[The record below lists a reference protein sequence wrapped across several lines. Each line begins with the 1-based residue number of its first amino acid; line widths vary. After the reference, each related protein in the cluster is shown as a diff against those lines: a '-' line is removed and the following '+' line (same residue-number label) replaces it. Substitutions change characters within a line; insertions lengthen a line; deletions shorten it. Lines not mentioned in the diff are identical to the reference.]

1 MARNGYHLS
10 LSLSRE
16 LWSDLLH
23 AALPVTLAEGEFDL
37 VGQARE
43 GLRQLG
49 VRERVAGLLED
60 RRPPELIV
68 RAGDRARRAWRSRKP
83 AIYKR
88 LADVLRV
95 EGTFRVELDDV
106 GSQFRYAEQAV
117 GADAFVKA
125 VVEGTIYFLREN
137 VEIPFTLEKR
147 VGASVTLG
155 DIRFDRG
162 QQAIIGSLQDLALHL
177 GDGAVLELVGR
188 LGEYLLEQ
196 QLPKVNPVPPAWVE
210 TGGRPDIG
218 DSGRDEGIRPVAEV
232 VDAVLDEAAQMLIAA
247 DVEGKALADRPQRP
261 VTPGLGPTRSSPST
275 PRWSSGDAWPRLGVA
290 HGRHHAVV
298 VRHRPAASSRLL
310 KRVCESITFIHVPP
324 LQSRV
329 HWSRKAS
336 WRSPRSAASVTT
348 VGSSRPVRP
357 AVPDIG
363 LRHHLAR
370 RRLPHPVRHDG
381 EAEAGVGQ
389 VGVID
394 Q

>member
-196 QLPKVNPVPPAWVE
+196 QLPKVNPVPILKRGQVDEMVGGLGGSLRMKMAVE
-210 TGGRPDIG
+210 TMDL
-218 DSGRDEGIRPVAEV
+218 
-232 VDAVLDEAAQMLIAA
+232 AVSEEDLTLS
-247 DVEGKALADRPQRP
+247 VKFGF
-261 VTPGLGPTRSSPST
+261 
-275 PRWSSGDAWPRLGVA
+275 A
-290 HGRHHAVV
+290 H
-298 VRHRPAASSRLL
+298 
-310 KRVCESITFIHVPP
+310 
-324 LQSRV
+324 LQLEE
-329 HWSRKAS
+329 K
-336 WRSPRSAASVTT
+336 
-348 VGSSRPVRP
+348 
-357 AVPDIG
+357 
-363 LRHHLAR
+363 
-370 RRLPHPVRHDG
+370 
-381 EAEAGVGQ
+381 EAEELERTKARNAL
-389 VGVID
+389 D
-394 Q
+394 DF